1 MYKRILLFCLTVV
14 CCAIAVQAQ
23 HVTVAGRI
31 TDDDSHKP
39 IEFASILMKENGYWA
54 ITDADGMFSI
64 KNMPMG
70 KATLTIQCLGYA
82 TRQLT
87 IDITKDIPRL
97 HITLKQET
105 LKLDEVTVTAQRK
118 QNEATTSYTIDRT
131 ALDQQQILN
140 LGDIAT
146 LLPGGK
152 SVNPTLMDD
161 SRMALRSGSQEKGF
175 ASFGTAI
182 EVDGMRMDN
191 NAAAGETAGAS
202 TRSISASNIES
213 VEIVTG
219 IPSVEYGDLSNGVVK
234 VNTRKGKSPFI
245 VEGKLN
251 QHTRQIALNKGF
263 ELGRNL
269 GVLNVS
275 VEHARS
281 FSDAASPHTAYQRN
295 NLSLHYMNIFL
306 RETTP
311 LTLNVGMTGNIGGY
325 NAEADP
331 DNELDDYS
339 KSRDNML
346 RGHFELNWLL
356 NKRWITN
363 LSLRGA
369 FSTSD
374 RTSENY
380 THANSATT
388 LAYIHTMNEG
398 YFMAQDYDQLLTSS
412 PSYLLNSVVLG
423 PTGYWHVKQYQES
436 KPMNW
441 SLRLKGDWTRRFG
454 EVMSRLMMGT
464 EYTGSRNNGRGTYYD
479 DMRYAPTWREYRY
492 DDLPTLHNIALYAE
506 EKATIKTGKL
516 SRLELTAGLRDD
528 ITMIKGSDYG
538 TINSLSPR
546 FNGRYVFWQNRRKRW
561 VSELSIHAGWG
572 KSVKLPSFQILYP
585 TPSYYDTE
593 VFRSQSTADNT
604 TVSAWY
610 SRPSKAIYNPDLR
623 WQYTNQT
630 DIGVEL
636 NIKGTRVSLSAF
648 HHRTHNPYMAS
659 NVYTPFSYNYT
670 PVSSIETAL
679 TDIKDNYIKKE
690 YIDKGLTPPRIE
702 ELPDFLNI
710 LPENRIFT
718 INPNTGVVTMSDAS
732 GMATPYLPDHLTYK
746 NRRFYQ
752 TNTRYVNSSP
762 FDRYG
767 LEWIIDFK
775 QIKSLNTS
783 LRFDGNY
790 YYYKSADETLFA
802 SMNNS
807 NTKMTG
813 TQEPYQYIGW
823 YRGTNSTGSA
833 TTSVANGAISKALN
847 LNTTITTHIPKI
859 RLIIALRLEASL
871 YNYRKAISELDGA
884 ERGIVL
890 DSQKDYIGTPYDG
903 TTENKYIAVYP
914 EYYSTWDKPDERRP
928 FQHEFLQTKK
938 DLDRTKA
945 EYDMM
950 LKDPSITEA
959 QRTAK
964 YNEMKGFENHYNDLC
979 NLVVKSNTPYVL
991 NPNRISAYYSANLSI
1006 TKEIGDHVS
1015 LSFYANNFFNNMK
1028 TVHSSQTD
1036 LDMSLFSSSY
1046 IPSYYYGLSLRLKL

>member
-1 MYKRILLFCLTVV
+1 MYRGLLIFLAIILGCSLQ
-14 CCAIAVQAQ
+14 AIAQVNI
-23 HVTVAGRI
+23 AGRV
-31 TDDDSHKP
+31 TDESSKEP
-39 IEFASILMKENGYWA
+39 VEFATILMKENGRWA
-54 ITDADGMFSI
+54 ITDNDGRFTI
-64 KNMPMG
+64 KGVPTG
-70 KATLTIQCLGYA
+70 WATLTIQCLGYA
-82 TRQLT
+82 KRELT
-87 IDITKDIPRL
+87 MNVTSDMPRMR
-97 HITLKQET
+97 ITLKQEN
-105 LKLDEVTVTAQRK
+105 LKLDEVTVTARRRTD
-118 QNEATTSYTIDRT
+118 EATTSYTIDRT

-140 LGDIAT
+140 LGDITT

-311 LTLNVGMTGNIGGY
+311 LTLNVGMAGNIGGY

-454 EVMSRLMMGT
+454 EVMSRLMMGA

-538 TINSLSPR
+538 TVNSLSPR

-610 SRPSKAIYNPDLR
+610 SRPSKAIYNPDLH

-670 PVSSIETAL
+670 PVAALETVTIPSADRIYSI
-679 TDIKDNYIKKE
+679 DPQGI
-690 YIDKGLTPPRIE
+690 
-702 ELPDFLNI
+702 
-710 LPENRIFT
+710 
-718 INPNTGVVTMSDAS
+718 VTVSDAT
-732 GMATPYLPDHLTYK
+732 GTYPAVRLD
-746 NRRFYQ
+746 NLYNTRRFYQ

-823 YRGTNSTGSA
+823 YRGTYSTGSA

-859 RLIIALRLEASL
+859 RLIVALRLETTL
-871 YNYRKAISELDGA
+871 YSYRKAISEIDGA
-884 ERGIVL
+884 VRGIVL
-890 DSQKDYIGTPYDG
+890 NSQADYMGTAFDG
-903 TTENKYIAVYP
+903 NTENKYVAVYP
-914 EYYSTWDKPDERRP
+914 EYYSTWDKPDERIP
-928 FQHEFLQTKK
+928 FAERFLWAK
-938 DLDRTKA
+938 DN
-945 EYDMM
+945 
-950 LKDPSITEA
+950 DPTL
-959 QRTAK
+959 
-964 YNEMKGFENHYNDLC
+964 YNDLC

-1036 LDMSLFSSSY
+1036 LDTSLFSSSY
-1046 IPSYYYGLSLRLKL
+1046 IPSYYYGLSLRFKL